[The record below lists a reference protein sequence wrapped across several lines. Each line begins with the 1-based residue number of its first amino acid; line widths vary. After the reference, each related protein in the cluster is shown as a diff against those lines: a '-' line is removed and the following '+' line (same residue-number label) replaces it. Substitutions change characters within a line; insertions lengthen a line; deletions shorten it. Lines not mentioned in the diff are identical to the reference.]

1 MKITLVESE
10 IREAIQAYVLGH
22 FNIKEGMQISMEFTA
37 TRGSDGLTASIDI
50 SKVADVAQS
59 GPMTQAATVVAVP
72 VPAAPAPTSVPAP
85 KAVAAAPVA
94 ALVVADPVNV
104 GDVNQPKVIV
114 QSLVTMPA
122 EPVATTMAEVGESAP
137 APTAPATNPPTVTR
151 RTLFSS
157 LPAPSNKTAPAA
169 AG

>member
-50 SKVADVAQS
+50 SKVADGVQS
-59 GPMTQAATVVAVP
+59 GPMTQAASVVAVP
-72 VPAAPAPTSVPAP
+72 VPAAPVPAPVPAP
-85 KAVAAAPVA
+85 KPPVAAPVA
-94 ALVVADPVNV
+94 APVVVPVPDPVLPEETEKV
-104 GDVNQPKVIV
+104 TPISQADVVEQTTDDPPAPAAP
-114 QSLVTMPA
+114 VTTA
-122 EPVATTMAEVGESAP
+122 PVAT
-137 APTAPATNPPTVTR
+137 PPTVTR

-157 LPAPSNKTAPAA
+157 LPAPSNKTAPATVS
-169 AG
+169 